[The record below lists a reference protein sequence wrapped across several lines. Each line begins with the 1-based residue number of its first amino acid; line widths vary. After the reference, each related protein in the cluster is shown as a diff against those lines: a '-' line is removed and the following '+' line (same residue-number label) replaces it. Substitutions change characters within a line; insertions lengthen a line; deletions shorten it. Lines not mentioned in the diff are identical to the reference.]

1 MILVQDREYLL
12 PSDQSDQR
20 VNDLLGAL
28 RDRNST
34 LFDTVSYVLSKKG
47 MFLDV
52 LECLSKADLSDMTS
66 YSISILVVTDIEP
79 AWYVLLEELENKF
92 GVSPAALSGNIRNYV
107 DFVKIA
113 YTSGLPV
120 ETIEQILEKSSD
132 RDDFFERFNYMI
144 STGEIDHFDDHGD
157 EEQSDIS
164 EEFSSTPEAPE
175 TDYISETEH
184 HELDGIED
192 GEQDDTYPP
201 ADVYPKEP
209 EKDTPIIP
217 KRRNIYDQIKF
228 YIGQLERLD
237 NSKSKRINFLNASL
251 YEKSQ
256 KISELEKEIARLRG
270 DQE

>member
-52 LECLSKADLSDMTS
+52 LECLSKADLSDTTS
-66 YSISILVVTDIEP
+66 YSISILIVTDIEP

-144 STGEIDHFDDHGD
+144 STGEIDHFDAHGD

-164 EEFSSTPEAPE
+164 EKSASIPEAP
-175 TDYISETEH
+175 ETEH

-192 GEQDDTYPP
+192 EEQDDTYPP
-201 ADVYPKEP
+201 VDAYPKEP

-228 YIGQLERLD
+228 YIDQLERLD

>member
-1 MILVQDREYLL
+1 MILVRDREYLL

-52 LECLSKADLSDMTS
+52 LECLSKVDLSDITS
-66 YSISILVVTDIEP
+66 YSISILIVTDIEP

-113 YTSGLPV
+113 YTSGLLV

-144 STGEIDHFDDHGD
+144 STGEIDHFDAHGD

-164 EEFSSTPEAPE
+164 EEFSSTPKDPE

-192 GEQDDTYPP
+192 EEQDDIYPP
-201 ADVYPKEP
+201 SDVYPKEP

-256 KISELEKEIARLRG
+256 KISELEREIARLRG